1 MKPVFRQAIK
11 MIGVA
16 AVTGCLLMGCAQ
28 KSTPPVQPAA
38 ENVNEAM
45 PSTEEAEQ
53 EQEKTAE
60 NGSGKTILLGQK
72 ITIDQLKVDD
82 YFTMDMAGG
91 HPAPVFGG
99 TEAIQSNDDAEGS
112 QFEKEFSDVPEKAEL
127 S

>member
-1 MKPVFRQAIK
+1 MKPMFRQMVK

-38 ENVNEAM
+38 GTVNEAM
-45 PSTEEAEQ
+45 PSAEAEQ
-53 EQEKTAE
+53 PEQEKNADS
-60 NGSGKTILLGQK
+60 GSGRTILLGQK

-82 YFTMDMAGG
+82 YFTMDMTGG
-91 HPAPVFGG
+91 HPGPVFGG

-112 QFEKEFSDVPEKAEL
+112 QFDRESSEIPEDAEL